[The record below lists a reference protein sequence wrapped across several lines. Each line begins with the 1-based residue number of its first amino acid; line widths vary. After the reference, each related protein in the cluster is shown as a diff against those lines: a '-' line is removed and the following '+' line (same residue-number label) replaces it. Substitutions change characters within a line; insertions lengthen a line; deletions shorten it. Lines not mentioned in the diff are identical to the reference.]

1 MPQPPDAVTLLS
13 AEGHK
18 DAGRR
23 VAADSDRMTRLA
35 SRRLRWLLPAGI
47 AAAIAVASVATTAA
61 ASASGQPKLA
71 PKTAAQLLVAVEN
84 ASPAGL
90 SGTIV
95 ETAKLGLPDIS
106 GLLGSSGGSGLS
118 LESLVTGSNTMN
130 VWYAG
135 KDKQRFALL
144 GQLSEDDL
152 IHNGSDL
159 WSYDSSTRTVT
170 HKTLT
175 PDESDQVGSSI
186 ASAAPSLDPQAAAE
200 KALAAIDPTTAVVV
214 DRTARVAGRAAY
226 QLQLSP
232 KDTRSLIGSVQ
243 IAIDA
248 ATSVPLRLQ
257 IFAAGATSP
266 AFQVG
271 FTSVS
276 FNVPNTSVFEFVPP
290 AGASVEQDTAPF
302 GDSLDDTPFGNNS
315 NFVVHTR
322 IRGSAPSGPQQ
333 TLVTPGDTSTNVTP
347 ARKVTELG
355 KGWTAVIKITNA
367 VPADSVGPPLPS
379 SPASSGPAS
388 SSGPAV
394 TIRRDSPLDDIA
406 TQVPGGE
413 VITTALLTIYIT
425 HDGTAYVGPVSVA
438 NIEKVASSGHGL

>member
-1 MPQPPDAVTLLS
+1 MLS
-13 AEGHK
+13 PGGHK

-23 VAADSDRMTRLA
+23 VAADSDAMTRLA

-61 ASASGQPKLA
+61 ASASGEPKLA
-71 PKTAAQLLVAVEN
+71 AKTAAQLLVAVEN

-90 SGTIV
+90 SGTVV

-106 GLLGSSGGSGLS
+106 GLVGSTGGSGLS
-118 LESLVTGSNTMN
+118 IESLVTGSNTMN

-135 KDKQRFALL
+135 QDRQRFALL

-152 IHNGSDL
+152 IHNGADL

-175 PDESDQVGSSI
+175 PDASDKVGSSI
-186 ASAAPSLDPQAAAE
+186 ASSAPSLDPTVAAE
-200 KALAAIDPTTAVVV
+200 KALAAIDPTTEVVV

-248 ATSVPLRLQ
+248 ATSVPLRVQ

-276 FNVPNTSVFEFVPP
+276 FNVPNASIFEFVPP
-290 AGASVEQDTAPF
+290 AGATVEQDTAPF
-302 GDSLDDTPFGNNS
+302 GDTLSSGFGDS
-315 NFVVHTR
+315 GIVVHTR
-322 IRGSAPSGPQQ
+322 VNGKDLSGKGADPNG
-333 TLVTPGDTSTNVTP
+333 TLGTP
-347 ARKVTELG
+347 APPLPTNLGSKRKVTELG
-355 KGWTAVIKITNA
+355 KGWTEVVKITNA
-367 VPADSVGPPLPS
+367 MPALPATPAAPNGPL
-379 SPASSGPAS
+379 ASSGPLS
-388 SSGPAV
+388 SSGPQI
-394 TIRRDSPLDDIA
+394 TFRRVSPLDDIA
-406 TQVPGGE
+406 TPVPGGE
-413 VITTALLTIYIT
+413 LITTALLSIFIT
-425 HDGTAYVGPVSVA
+425 NDGTLYIGPVSAA
-438 NIEKVASSGHGL
+438 NIEKVASSGQGL

>member
-1 MPQPPDAVTLLS
+1 MLS
-13 AEGHK
+13 ADGHK

-23 VAADSDRMTRLA
+23 VAADSAAMTRLA

-61 ASASGQPKLA
+61 ANASAQPKLGA
-71 PKTAAQLLVAVEN
+71 KTAAQLLVAVEN
-84 ASPAGL
+84 ASPPGL

-106 GLLGSSGGSGLS
+106 GLVGDGGGSGLS

-135 KDKQRFALL
+135 ADRQRFALL

-152 IHNGSDL
+152 IHNGTDL

-175 PDESDQVGSSI
+175 KDASEKVGTSI
-186 ASAAPSLDPQAAAE
+186 ASSAPSLDPQTAAE
-200 KALAAIDPTTAVVV
+200 QALAAIDPTTTVVV

-226 QLQLSP
+226 QLLLSP

-248 ATSVPLRLQ
+248 ATSVPLRVQ
-257 IFAAGATSP
+257 VFAVGASSP
-266 AFQVG
+266 AFEVG

-276 FNVPNTSVFEFVPP
+276 FNLPNASVFEFVPP
-290 AGASVEQDTAPF
+290 AGAAVEENSAPF
-302 GDSLDDTPFGNNS
+302 SDAQADTGL
-315 NFVVHTR
+315 VIHTR
-322 IRGSAPSGPQQ
+322 VRHSAVAPPGSGPQG
-333 TLVTPGDTSTNVTP
+333 TVFTPGNTVSVTPERST
-347 ARKVTELG
+347 TELG
-355 KGWTAVIKITNA
+355 KGWTAVLKITNA
-367 VPADSVGPPLPS
+367 VPAETQLPNSPLPANAA
-379 SPASSGPAS
+379 PPTSGPLAS
-388 SSGPAV
+388 GAPQPSGATV
-394 TIRRDSPLDDIA
+394 QQFGPLRSIGTA
-406 TQVPGGE
+406 VPGGTL
-413 VITTALLTIYIT
+413 ITTTLLSIFLAD
-425 HDGTAYVGPVSVA
+425 DGTVYIGPVSGA
-438 NIEKVASSGHGL
+438 DIQKVASSGHGL